1 MGFAANDLLRDIVK
15 RITLY
20 CLVSGGGAVVVG
32 LVAVVAVSTPIIVI
46 TTVYVVRR
54 ASRGVIWMGWVIL
67 LNYVQTSRGD

>member
-1 MGFAANDLLRDIVK
+1 MTYCVTSLSGLHYIVWS
-15 RITLY
+15 
-20 CLVSGGGAVVVG
+20 LVPGGAVVVVG